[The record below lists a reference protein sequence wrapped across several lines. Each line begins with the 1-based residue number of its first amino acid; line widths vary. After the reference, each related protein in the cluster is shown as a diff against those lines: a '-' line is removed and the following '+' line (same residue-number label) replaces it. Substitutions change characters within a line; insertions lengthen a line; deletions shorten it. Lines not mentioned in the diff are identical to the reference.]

1 MSGTFAEYQAVN
13 AVNIS
18 TLFHILESPKA
29 YAHALAS
36 PRSDSPALAQGR
48 ALHCLV
54 LEPAEFERRYVVSPY
69 ADLRS
74 DAAKA
79 WPEYFRLAVFHPTQL
94 ARSLAVSPYAD
105 FRTKEAQA
113 WKAERIASGS
123 EIVKA
128 ADLAMITDAASRYT
142 AASLDPD
149 FEVLSLS
156 QVARLRLAA
165 EEVLQHSQV
174 QRLLSGGAAEET
186 WTWTDPETGI
196 ECKARTDY
204 VGSMGLIDLKTT
216 RSIQPRRFASRV
228 ASLGYLVKMAWYQWG
243 LELATGCTPPPVYL
257 IAVQLDPYV
266 DVACYQLSDLDLM
279 RARETVRGM
288 LRTLAACRKSGRW
301 PGLMEDRIA
310 ALDLPEYAVP
320 EVVESWDEP
329 AAETEEEGVEVLA

>member
-1 MSGTFAEYQAVN
+1 MSGTFAEYQAIN

-18 TLFHILESPKA
+18 TLIHILESPKA

-36 PRSDSPALAQGR
+36 PSSDSPALAQGR

-54 LEPAEFERRYVVSPY
+54 LEPSEFSRRYVISPY
-69 ADLRS
+69 ADGRT

-79 WPEYFRLAVFHPTQL
+79 WPEYFRLAVFEPDRL
-94 ARSLAVSPYAD
+94 ASMLVVSPFEDY
-105 FRTKEAQA
+105 RTKAAQA
-113 WKAERIASGS
+113 WKAEQLAVGA

-128 ADLAMITDAASRYT
+128 SDLLMITEPAKGYSAST
-142 AASLDPD
+142 LDRN
-149 FEVLSLS
+149 FEVLTRD
-156 QVARLRLAA
+156 QAGRLMAA
-165 EEVLQHSQV
+165 ADEVRAHPQV
-174 QRLLSGGAAEET
+174 QRLLTGGAAEET
-186 WTWTDPETGI
+186 WEWVDPETGI
-196 ECKARTDY
+196 RLKGRTDY
-204 VGSMGLIDLKTT
+204 VGAMGLIDLKTT
-216 RSIQPRRFASRV
+216 RSIQTRRFASQV